1 MNKTPTKKNLFF
13 KNYDLYSDRNPKDS
27 IRIKYASLDDVK
39 NTIKKLERLYKANK
53 YPHVRIVQVAN
64 VMTQRLRVINDKDKR
79 YLLSEKY
86 FNFLKERTKR
96 KDRKKM
102 IFKL

>member
-1 MNKTPTKKNLFF
+1 MNTPTKKNLFF
-13 KNYDLYSDRNPKDS
+13 QNYDLYSDSNPADS
-27 IRIKYASLDDVK
+27 IRIKYATLDDTK
-39 NTIKKLERLYKANK
+39 NTIKKLERLYKSNK

-79 YLLSEKY
+79 YNLSKKY
-86 FNFLKERTKR
+86 FDFLKQRTKS

-102 IFKL
+102 VFIL